1 MGASNRTLT
10 RAQLAKQIRRSKE
23 ENTVATTKSKKDTFD
38 LEGID
43 PAYENTTAETLST
56 NCIPNKNGGQLMV
69 SDNEMT
75 MKRSSQQEI
84 KEGNEKTIPRETN
97 LPGSIND
104 TCKIVLATPKFHVAI
119 PRRSKRCASNSS
131 PSVFQTTTNGVKKNK
146 VGKP

>member
-43 PAYENTTAETLST
+43 SAYENTTAETLST

-69 SDNEMT
+69 SDSEMT

-104 TCKIVLATPKFHVAI
+104 TCKIVLATPKFHVTI
-119 PRRSKRCASNSS
+119 PRRSKRYASNSS